1 MAGENPIISGMAGR
15 YAGALFEL
23 ARNDKAVD
31 AVKTELER
39 FDALVAGSPDF
50 SRLVRSPVFGADEQ
64 LKAVMPG
71 PAIALRTFPQNDEIV
86 LFAEVYDNA
95 GSTPH
100 KVDITATVTADE
112 GKVMFTAN
120 EARDSSDL
128 GGQRGGYGYT
138 TKIPLKDLAPGSYVL
153 KVEAKSRLG
162 QTPPVARELQFAVE
176 APRPAPAR

>member
-1 MAGENPIISGMAGR
+1 
-15 YAGALFEL
+15 
-23 ARNDKAVD
+23 
-31 AVKTELER
+31 
-39 FDALVAGSPDF
+39 
-50 SRLVRSPVFGADEQ
+50 
-64 LKAVMPG
+64 MPG
-71 PAIALRTFPQNDEIV
+71 PAIAMRTFPQNDEIV

-120 EARDSSDL
+120 EVRDSSDL

-153 KVEAKSRLG
+153 KVEAKSRLAN
-162 QTPPVARELQFAVE
+162 TAAAFRDVMFKVE
-176 APRPAPAR
+176 PARAGAGR